1 MKQTSVMVYGA
12 GAIGIAIGASLYSE
26 GLKVSF
32 FAREATA
39 KAINEGGV
47 LRKGLFG
54 EKKAPAGEVK
64 AYSDLAEVPEG
75 SFDFILVSTKTTANR
90 DAAKNLYEHRNILKE
105 NGRIVIL
112 QNGWGNDEP
121 FLEYFDKDTIFQARV
136 ITGFTREERNVSRIT
151 VHTAPILFGSLYGR
165 DTAPLKVIA
174 DAINAS
180 GIESAVTDTLSEALW
195 AKMLYN
201 TTLNPLG
208 AILNVPYGKL
218 ADSEGSRAIMNRLID
233 ETYKVM
239 EAYGYKSFSAT
250 AEDYKKI
257 FYDKLIP
264 DTREH
269 RSSTLQ
275 DIERKIHTEIDT
287 LNGCIVR
294 MAEKKG
300 FDAPTHRMICELI
313 HAIEDNF

>member
-1 MKQTSVMVYGA
+1 MKQISVMIYGA
-12 GAIGIAIGASLYSE
+12 GAIGVAIGASLYSE
-26 GLKVSF
+26 GLKVCF

-54 EKKAPAGEVK
+54 EKRIPAGETC
-64 AYSDLAEVPEG
+64 AYLDLAKVPFG
-75 SFDFILVSTKTTANR
+75 SVDFILVCTKTTANK
-90 DAAKNLYEHRNILKE
+90 DTAKNLYENREILSE
-105 NGRIVIL
+105 NGKIVIL

-121 FLEYFDKDTIFQARV
+121 FLEYFDKNTIFQARV
-136 ITGFTREERNVSRIT
+136 ITGFAREERNVSRIT
-151 VHTAPILFGSLYGR
+151 VHTAPLLFGSLYGK
-165 DTAPLKVIA
+165 DTSHLKVLA

-180 GIESAVTDTLSEALW
+180 GIESDVTDTLSEALW
-195 AKMLYN
+195 SKMLYN

-218 ADSEGSRAIMNRLID
+218 AKSDSSRAIMEHLID

-250 AEDYKKI
+250 ADDYKKV
-257 FYDKLIP
+257 FYEKLIP
-264 DTREH
+264 DTQEH

-275 DIERKIHTEIDT
+275 DIEKKIHTEIDT
-287 LNGCIVR
+287 LNGCIVK
-294 MAEKKG
+294 MAQKKG
-300 FDAPTHRMICELI
+300 FEVPTHRMICELI